1 MKKWFVL
8 YTKPNREKKMLPLL
22 TNIGIVSYCPMVATV
37 RQWSDRKKKI
47 QVPIIPSVI
56 FIQCLEKDRNKVFQ
70 IPGAHHYLFWLGK
83 PAVVKDSEIQTM
95 KDWLNG
101 EVNGA
106 KVEELK
112 TGDTY
117 IIKSNGFIGQEGIV
131 NEVSNNRIQVILK
144 ELGIKITLTRDQ
156 LN

>member
-1 MKKWFVL
+1 
-8 YTKPNREKKMLPLL
+8 MLPLL
-22 TNIGIVSYCPMVATV
+22 TNLGVNAYCPLMTTV

-47 QVPIIPSVI
+47 QVPIIPRVI
-56 FIQCLEKDRNKVFQ
+56 FINCMDKDRDKVFQ
-70 IPGAHHYLFWLGK
+70 IPGAQHYLFWLGK

-106 KVEELK
+106 KVEDLK
-112 TGDTY
+112 TGDPY
-117 IIKSNGFIGQEGIV
+117 VLKGKGFNGQVGIV

-144 ELGIKITLTRDQ
+144 ELGIKITLTREQ

>member
-22 TNIGIVSYCPMVATV
+22 TNLGISSYCPLVSTV

-47 QVPIIPSVI
+47 QVPIIPRVI
-56 FIQCLEKDRNKVFQ
+56 FIHCLEKDRDKVFQ
-70 IPGAHHYLFWLGK
+70 VPGSQHYLFWLGK

-106 KVEELK
+106 KVEDIQV
-112 TGDTY
+112 GDTH
-117 IIKSNGFIGQEGIV
+117 ILKSNGFDGHEGIV

-144 ELGIKITLTRDQ
+144 ELGVKITLTR
-156 LN
+156 N

>member
-1 MKKWFVL
+1 M
-8 YTKPNREKKMLPLL
+8 PLL
-22 TNIGIVSYCPMVATV
+22 TNLGVTAYCPLVTTV

-47 QVPIIPSVI
+47 QVPIIPRVI
-56 FIQCLEKDRNKVFQ
+56 FINCLEKDRDKVFQ
-70 IPGAHHYLFWLGK
+70 IPGAQHYLFWLGK

-95 KDWLNG
+95 KDWLSG

-117 IIKSNGFIGQEGIV
+117 VLKSNGFNGQVGIV

-144 ELGIKITLTRDQ
+144 ELGVKITLTRDQ